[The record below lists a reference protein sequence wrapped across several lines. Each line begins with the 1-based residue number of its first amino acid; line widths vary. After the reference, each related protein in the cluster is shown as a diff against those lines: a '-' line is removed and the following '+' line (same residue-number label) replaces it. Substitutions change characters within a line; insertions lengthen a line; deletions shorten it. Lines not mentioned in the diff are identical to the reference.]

1 MEGAEPPPHVGL
13 EWSKDKECG
22 RGETRNPP
30 LAAKNGGT
38 VCREEDAAGTR
49 DLIARMGREEA
60 SQGKMGERGGR

>member
-22 RGETRNPP
+22 RGKARNPP
-30 LAAKNGGT
+30 LAAQHRGA
-38 VCREEDAAGTR
+38 VRWEEDAAGTR

-60 SQGKMGERGGR
+60 SQGKVGERGGR